1 MKPVVLIR
9 RAACV
14 AVMMMIAGAT
24 QVQAQYG
31 PVKIGP
37 GVSADIFR
45 DDLCWERLGY
55 IFKTT
60 RTARDF
66 QENLGYLPRDTS
78 FSYTRVDAPS
88 GGGKTVKATITF
100 KSGNVEEFIRVPCPP
115 PETATLPPGYPF
127 VPFSP
132 EIDRQTSA
140 LWNGPFA
147 GVQVTGE
154 WSGVD
159 TSEFNGAGVRTFQS
173 HDTGSGVGGGFDIG
187 WNWQPWSNRFV
198 VGVVGDANWLNDR
211 VRHDF
216 AGGNYIGTDMTFMGS
231 AQVRGGVLVNPSFLL
246 YVQTGVAVANQQFK
260 IDFGGPETNESQWT
274 PGYTLGFGFEAKL
287 PIRQLSFGRTMSVF
301 AEYSH
306 TQWDTSKLHMPV
318 ASPLFDYSWIR
329 QTDAVKVGARVSWG
343 DGPPQ

>member
-1 MKPVVLIR
+1 MKPVVLIG

-14 AVMMMIAGAT
+14 AVMMIAGAT

-31 PVKIGP
+31 PVKIGR

-45 DDLCWERLGY
+45 DDLCWERFGY
-55 IFKTT
+55 IITRS
-60 RTARDF
+60 RTAGDF
-66 QENLGYLPRDTS
+66 QETLGYLPRDTS
-78 FSYTRVDAPS
+78 FVYSSVDAPS
-88 GGGKTVKATITF
+88 GHGKTVKATITF
-100 KSGNVEEFIRVPCPP
+100 KSGNVEEYIRVPCPP
-115 PETATLPPGYPF
+115 PERLPPGYPF

-132 EIDRQTSA
+132 EVDRLTSA

-187 WNWQPWSNRFV
+187 WNWQPWNNRFV

-216 AGGNYIGTDMTFMGS
+216 VGGNYIGTDMTFMGS

-246 YVQTGVAVANQQFK
+246 YVQTGVAVANQQLK

-287 PIRQLSFGRTMSVF
+287 PIRQLPFGRSMSVF

-306 TQWDTSKLHMPV
+306 TQWDTSRLHMPV
-318 ASPLFDYSWIR
+318 ASPLFDYAWMR
-329 QTDAVKVGARVSWG
+329 QTDRVTVGARVSWG

>member
-1 MKPVVLIR
+1 MKPVALVR
-9 RAACV
+9 QAACV
-14 AVMMMIAGAT
+14 VVAMMIAGVT

-31 PVKIGP
+31 PVKIGH

-55 IFKTT
+55 VFKTT

-78 FSYTRVDAPS
+78 FSYTSVDAPS
-88 GGGKTVKATITF
+88 GRGKTVKATITF
-100 KSGNVEEFIRVPCPP
+100 KDGTVDAYIRVPCPP
-115 PETATLPPGYPF
+115 PGTAPASDFRY

-132 EIDRQTSA
+132 EIDRLTSA
-140 LWNGPFA
+140 LWRGGFG

-159 TSEFNGAGVRTFQS
+159 TSEFNGVGVRTFQS
-173 HDTGSGVGGGFDIG
+173 HDRGAGVGGGFNVG
-187 WNWQPWSNRFV
+187 WNWQPWNDRYV
-198 VGVVGDANWLNDR
+198 VGVVGDGNWLNDH

-216 AGGNYIGTDMTFMGS
+216 AGGNYIGSNMNFMGS

-246 YVQTGVAVANQQFK
+246 YAQTGVAVANQQLK

-287 PIRQLSFGRTMSVF
+287 PIRQLPFGRSMSVF

-306 TQWDTSKLHMPV
+306 TWWDTSKLHMPV
-318 ASPLFDYSWIR
+318 ASPLFDYDWLR
-329 QTDAVKVGARVSWG
+329 KTDRVTVGARVSWG
-343 DGPPQ
+343 DGTP